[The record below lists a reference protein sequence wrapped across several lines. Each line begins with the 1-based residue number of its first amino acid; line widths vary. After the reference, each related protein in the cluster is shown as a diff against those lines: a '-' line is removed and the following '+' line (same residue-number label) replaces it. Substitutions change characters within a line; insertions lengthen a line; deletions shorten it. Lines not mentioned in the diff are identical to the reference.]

1 MAASVR
7 PGIGATR
14 YPGGVTFR
22 TWAPFAVAVRVVG
35 PGNNWTSGTELS
47 SEGGGYWSVD
57 VAGASAGDQYA
68 FLLTTGSHDE
78 IRRAD
83 ARARWVVSSI
93 GNAIVYPGDAYDW
106 GDGFFSTPAWS
117 TAVIYEMHIG
127 TFTSNGGAPG
137 TLRTAITKLDYLRD
151 LGVNV
156 IEILPVGEFGGFR
169 SKGYNTMLPFAVES
183 DYGGPDALKD
193 FVREAHARGI
203 AVVADVIYNHF
214 GAADLERSL
223 WRYDGWSQ
231 DGGGGIY
238 FYNDWREATPW
249 QSPRPDYG
257 RAEVRDF
264 IVDSVLMWL
273 EEFRLDG
280 LRFDQ
285 TAQMWSA
292 SGTDLPEGWWLLQRI
307 NDTVNSRQPWKI
319 MIAEDFAR
327 GNQITDPTSWGGA
340 GFDAQWDPFVHR
352 SARRR

>member
-1 MAASVR
+1 MVGRFGPHLRISAHDDWLTHSPDEGNHVAASLR

-35 PGNNWTSGTELS
+35 TDNSWTGGTALS

-57 VAGASAGDQYA
+57 VAGAAAGDQYA
-68 FLLTTGSHDE
+68 FVLTTGSHDE

-93 GNAIVYPGDAYDW
+93 GNAIVYAGDAYDW
-106 GDGFFSTPAWS
+106 GDGSFSTPAWP
-117 TAVIYEMHIG
+117 TAVIYEMHVG

-238 FYNDWREATPW
+238 FYNDWRESTPW
-249 QSPRPDYG
+249 QSPRPES
-257 RAEVRDF
+257 RPPELRRDF
-264 IVDSVLMWL
+264 VGAI
-273 EEFRLDG
+273 G
-280 LRFDQ
+280 
-285 TAQMWSA
+285 A
-292 SGTDLPEGWWLLQRI
+292 SPPQ
-307 NDTVNSRQPWKI
+307 
-319 MIAEDFAR
+319 
-327 GNQITDPTSWGGA
+327 SWGYQFPPRA
-340 GFDAQWDPFVHR
+340 G
-352 SARRR
+352 